1 MIRFLFRELLLCQ
14 SASLKGMQFR
24 GFRFVPNTF
33 SETKPQMVKGDL
45 NIGFPLF
52 GFESGPNLQ
61 PCISPVFE
69 KLSIKKRWKIHP
81 ASKKE
86 GLKMNSQEL

>member
-1 MIRFLFRELLLCQ
+1 
-14 SASLKGMQFR
+14 
-24 GFRFVPNTF
+24 
-33 SETKPQMVKGDL
+33 MVKGDL